1 MLALIGGSGFTG
13 NDVIEDCEEIEITTP
28 WGAPSAPLVFGRLG
42 GRSIVFLRRHG
53 VKHEFAPHRV
63 PYRANIWAL
72 QKAGVEGVI
81 AVGTVGGVAPDM
93 GPGRIAVPDL
103 ALLHLGP

>member
-1 MLALIGGSGFTG
+1 MRLQR
-13 NDVIEDCEEIEITTP
+13 P

-93 GPGRIAVPDL
+93 GPGRVLRSPISCLTTLRGREVTDDDFGTA
-103 ALLHLGP
+103 AHEARST